1 MWSQKGK
8 DIMPWE
14 FWKTR
19 ITKLLTIDRVCMQ
32 KMGGGTLQVR
42 GREAFKHEHQGLAK
56 AVKMCPPGSFL

>member
-32 KMGGGTLQVR
+32 KMGGGHCRCVG
-42 GREAFKHEHQGLAK
+42 GRLSNMNIK
-56 AVKMCPPGSFL
+56 A